1 MDWMETMED
10 GLDWIAYYDILHWYI
25 TTTIYVEYKIIIAKK
40 SKSSSETQRRQI
52 AENPRMRTVFG
63 STSM

>member
-1 MDWMETMED
+1 MEAME
-10 GLDWIAYYDILHWYI
+10 DWIAYYDILHWYI

-40 SKSSSETQRRQI
+40 SESSSETQRRQI